1 MMSNSTN
8 FSVISDW
15 NIDWREHSYL
25 IAYIGTPILVLGI
38 LMNLSGIIIL
48 LLKQKTH
55 KSIFHKLIIYLAI
68 WDISYLTVSLLS
80 MIIFFQNT
88 NLTYTLNMY
97 FFPLRFTFLT
107 GSIYSTIAITL
118 DRYFIY
124 IILPKELLGGS
135 LFNSDWFT
143 SSSNGSQK
151 FTNSKF
157 FSRCLKN
164 CLNKDP
170 LFCFFVT
177 HFKFKLYFLIFSFQ
191 RYIAFCHPLSY
202 HTKKIKSRQY
212 ILVILVFS
220 ICYNIPQWF
229 AFEADFEKFILIDKR
244 NSTFFLVRFL
254 ICTLV
259 PTW

>member
-1 MMSNSTN
+1 MRKGNIRQMMSNSTN

-124 IILPKELLGGS
+124 IILPKELEGLCLIQIDS
-135 LFNSDWFT
+135 LHLQMAPKNSLIA
-143 SSSNGSQK
+143 
-151 FTNSKF
+151 NSKF
-157 FSRCLKN
+157 FP
-164 CLNKDP
+164 D
-170 LFCFFVT
+170 VT
-177 HFKFKLYFLIFSFQ
+177 
-191 RYIAFCHPLSY
+191 
-202 HTKKIKSRQY
+202 KI
-212 ILVILVFS
+212 V
-220 ICYNIPQWF
+220 
-229 AFEADFEKFILIDKR
+229 
-244 NSTFFLVRFL
+244 
-254 ICTLV
+254 
-259 PTW
+259 